1 MFKFNPLYYKKER
14 CMKISLDFSLLLL
27 YYRFYSEVLCERS
40 CSMNEAA
47 HLQKFYHKWLIHV
60 LIWCFS
66 LNFSLLKTTRAFSTL
81 VVFFKLFLY
90 FKK

>member
-1 MFKFNPLYYKKER
+1 
-14 CMKISLDFSLLLL
+14 
-27 YYRFYSEVLCERS
+27 
-40 CSMNEAA
+40 MNEAA

-66 LNFSLLKTTRAFSTL
+66 LNFLLLKTTRAFSTL